1 MSGNRTLGGGGR
13 ERARPITFGPRRLA
27 ELSTAHPR
35 RVLAIWGVLCV
46 VAILLAGGLLPS
58 ALVTEDHETNNP
70 ESQRA
75 QRLIDQ
81 RLPSHSAVS
90 EVVIVRS
97 ERTLVSDP
105 AFAAHVRLLI
115 DRVRRTG
122 AVRGIRSYLD
132 AGANLVSRD
141 RHATMIPIALA
152 GKPEDS
158 IDKVSRSSSGRT
170 ARAVSIPSVEC
181 RRARL

>member
-1 MSGNRTLGGGGR
+1 
-13 ERARPITFGPRRLA
+13 
-27 ELSTAHPR
+27 
-35 RVLAIWGVLCV
+35 VLAIWGALCL
-46 VAILLAGGLLPS
+46 VAILLAGAMLPS

-81 RLPSHSAVS
+81 RLPSNNAVS

-105 AFAAHVRLLI
+105 AFAAHVRLLV

-122 AVRGIRSYLD
+122 PC
-132 AGANLVSRD
+132 AG
-141 RHATMIPIALA
+141 
-152 GKPEDS
+152 
-158 IDKVSRSSSGRT
+158 
-170 ARAVSIPSVEC
+170 
-181 RRARL
+181 

>member
-1 MSGNRTLGGGGR
+1 MSGNPTFGR
-13 ERARPITFGPRRLA
+13 SGRREHARRVSLGPRRLA

-35 RVLAIWGVLCV
+35 RVLAIWGALCV
-46 VAILLAGGLLPS
+46 VAILLAGAMLPS

-81 RLPSHSAVS
+81 RLPSHNAVS

-97 ERTLVSDP
+97 ERALVSEP
-105 AFAAHVRLLI
+105 AFAAHIRLLV

-122 AVRGIRSYLD
+122 AVRGMSSYLD
-132 AGANLVSRD
+132 AGTSLASRD
-141 RHATMIPIALA
+141 GHATMIPIALVDT
-152 GKPEDS
+152 PEDS
-158 IDKVSRSSSGRT
+158 IDKV
-170 ARAVSIPSVEC
+170 VP
-181 RRARL
+181 